1 MADTII
7 HVGDVGTIIRLTVT
21 ENDDTTAVN
30 VSTASVKK
38 FYFLKP
44 DGTKNSVTAEFNT
57 DGVDGKLKYTA
68 VAGDFDQAGKW
79 WVQAYVEIG
88 AAKYYSTKA
97 SFTVRANLAST

>member
-7 HVGDVGTIIRLTVT
+7 HVGDVGTIFRLTIT
-21 ENDDTTAVN
+21 EDDDTTAVN

-44 DGTKNSVTAEFNT
+44 DGTKLAKTAEFNT

-68 VAGDFDQAGKW
+68 IAGDIDTAGRW
-79 WVQAYVEIG
+79 QVQAYVEIG
-88 AAKYYSTKA
+88 AAKYYSSKTA
-97 SFTVRANLAST
+97 FSVHSNLA